1 MQYFPVDFIA
11 DILLGAGAL
20 GAGIYCMVLSRRLKQ
35 FNQLENGMGGA
46 IAVLSAQVDD
56 MTKALERARA
66 TASASA
72 SSLESLNTRAQ
83 QSAER
88 LELLLASLHDLPD
101 PGAESQRRGVRVARR
116 RHRHEGLEAAE

>member
-1 MQYFPVDFIA
+1 MGLIPLDFIA
-11 DILLGAGAL
+11 DILLAAGAIGAGA
-20 GAGIYCMVLSRRLKQ
+20 YCMVLSRRLKQ

-72 SSLESLNTRAQ
+72 SSLEGLNARAQ

-88 LELLLASLHDLPD
+88 LELLLASLHDLPE
-101 PGAESQRRGVRVARR
+101 PEEGPRRVRVARR
-116 RHRHEGLEAAE
+116 RHHRAEGLEAAE

>member
-1 MQYFPVDFIA
+1 MGFIDFFA
-11 DILLGAGAL
+11 DILLAAGAIGAGV
-20 GAGIYCMVLSRRLKQ
+20 YCMVLSRRLKQ

-72 SSLESLNTRAQ
+72 SSLESLNARAQ

-88 LELLLASLHDLPD
+88 LELLLASLHDLPEAD
-101 PGAESQRRGVRVARR
+101 TEGQRKMRVARR
-116 RHRHEGLEAAE
+116 RHRHDDLEAAE

>member
-1 MQYFPVDFIA
+1 MQLIA

-20 GAGIYCMVLSRRLKQ
+20 GAAVYCLVLARRLKQ

-46 IAVLSAQVDD
+46 IAVLSAQVDE

-72 SSLESLNTRAQ
+72 GLLESLNARAEAA
-83 QSAER
+83 AEK
-88 LELLLASLHDLPD
+88 LELLMASLHDLPQ
-101 PGAESQRRGVRVARR
+101 PETAETRRVKVLRR
-116 RHRHEGLEAAE
+116 RSQPEADIGLEAAE

>member
-1 MQYFPVDFIA
+1 MGFIDFFA
-11 DILLGAGAL
+11 DILLAAGAIGAGA
-20 GAGIYCMVLSRRLKQ
+20 YCMVLSRRLKQ

-72 SSLESLNTRAQ
+72 SSLESLNARAQ

-88 LELLLASLHDLPD
+88 LELLLASLHDLPE
-101 PGAESQRRGVRVARR
+101 AEPDTTRKVRVARR
-116 RHRHEGLEAAE
+116 RHRHDDLEAAE